1 MPLAPLRRSMVV
13 LATVVAVA
21 LTSLTAAQSAQAD
34 TAPTDPTA
42 ATSPPTVSADAL
54 PTPQINGVVWSQT
67 IIGNTVF
74 VGGNFTTAQPA
85 GAAAGV
91 NTVSRTYLL
100 SYNLTTGVLN
110 TGFAPVLNGQ
120 VKAVTGSPD
129 GTRLYVGGAFTT
141 VNGVNRYRVTAL
153 DPSTGA
159 VVTSWAPG
167 TNSTVSAI
175 VATPTAVYLGGT
187 FSSIGKDVRNKVGA
201 VTASNGTNLAWDPNA
216 AGGDVTALTISPD
229 RTKVVVGGSF
239 TSLGGSTNPGYGLAS
254 TDAVTG
260 QIIGA
265 FTVNNVIRNGGSQAS
280 ITSLTSDSD
289 SFYGSGYVFGQGGN
303 LEGSFRAD
311 WATGN
316 MVWMEDC
323 HGDTYSAAS
332 TGTALYIAGH
342 PHYCGNIAGFQQTPQ
357 PWVFHRALA
366 FSKSATQTITSD
378 PLGYYNFAGNP
389 APTLLNWYPDFN
401 TGTFTGQSQ
410 GPWSVAAN
418 SQYVVYGGEFT
429 QVNGKRQQGLTRFA
443 VRSIAPNTQGPLN
456 SGSAF
461 KPSVVSLAAGTAR
474 VSFTANADR
483 DNENLTYAVYRNGN
497 LNTPVYTTTAASSV
511 WKMPNLGFVDTGL
524 TPGASYSY
532 RVRATD
538 PLGNTVIGDSV
549 SVTVTAASPSPYT
562 SAVQND
568 TPASFWRLGEASG
581 TSVYDWVGFNDQVA
595 GPGVTRGAAGAI
607 GGDSNTASTFSG
619 DGTGFSSTQTPVA
632 GPQTF
637 SLETW
642 FKTTTTAGGKIVGFG
657 NSSTGTSSS
666 YDRHIYMTTDGRIN
680 FGVYNGNTQVLQSA
694 GALND
699 GQWHQVVGTLSSTGM
714 QLFVDGVRVGTRSD
728 TTSAQPY
735 DGFWRIGGDSSWSGS
750 NFFAGDID
758 DVAVYNQVLNKQQ
771 VDAHFVASG
780 RTSRL
785 PQPPA
790 DNYGNRVYNDAPS
803 VYWRLNDASGTV
815 AADASQGL
823 DPGVISGG
831 VTTGA
836 AGALAGNPDKAFSFD
851 GQSGM
856 VATSARIANP
866 QTYSIEAWFNTTT
879 TVGGK
884 IIGFGSNQ
892 TGTSGSYD
900 RHVYLQD
907 NGQLVFGT
915 YTGQLNTITTPGSY
929 NDGIWHL
936 VTASQSS
943 DGLKLYVDGQLIGT
957 NPQTQAQPYDGYWRI
972 GGDNTWG
979 SSSAFLNGRI
989 DEAAVY
995 DNALSAATVAQHY
1008 SLGTTGAVNQAP
1020 TASFSQATADLAA
1033 TFDGT
1038 GSADPDGTVASY
1050 AWDFGDS
1057 QSATGATTSH
1067 TYAAAG
1073 TYTVSLTVTDNKGAT
1088 GVFTNAVT
1096 VTAPRVNVAPTAS
1109 FTSSVTNLALTV
1121 DGTGSAD
1128 TDGTLTSYAWAFGDG
1143 STATG
1148 ANPPVHTY
1156 AAAGT
1161 YTVKLTVTD
1170 NDGAT
1175 GVSQTTV
1182 TAVAAPPPNVPP
1194 TASFAATPTDL
1205 SVAFDAS
1212 GSADSDGT
1220 IASYAWS
1227 FGDGQTATGPTPTHV
1242 YASAGT
1248 YSVKLT
1254 VTDNK
1259 GATGV
1264 STGSVM
1270 VTAPPPANVPPVAAI
1285 DSTVSNLTANFS
1297 GAASTDSDGTISSYA
1312 WTFGDGQTGSGKT
1325 VSHGYGTAGTYTAT
1339 LVVTDN
1345 SGATSTATQSVTV
1358 TNPPAMPFALDSFT
1372 RTVAN
1377 GFGTADVGG
1386 AWTKFGTASD
1396 LAVNNGSAVFRLGAA
1411 GSQTGAYL
1419 NSVSQAD
1426 TDLRV
1431 QFSLDKIATGGGTY
1445 LYAVGRKTATNN
1457 EYRAAIRLKNNG
1469 TAAVSLTALQGSAT
1483 ATTLASEVVV
1493 PGSIVAGTKLSLR
1506 LQVTGTS
1513 PTTIKAKVW
1522 PAGTTE
1528 PTAWTV
1534 QATDSF
1540 AGLQAPGGI
1549 GLLSY
1554 VSGTATNAPQQV
1566 TVQELS
1572 AFKP

>member
-1 MPLAPLRRSMVV
+1 M
-13 LATVVAVA
+13 
-21 LTSLTAAQSAQAD
+21 QSAQAD

-67 IIGNTVF
+67 IVGNTVY

-85 GAAAGV
+85 GAASGV
-91 NTVSRTYLL
+91 NTVSRTYVL
-100 SYNLTTGVLN
+100 SYNLTTGALN
-110 TGFAPVLNGQ
+110 TSFAPVLNGQ
-120 VKAVTGSPD
+120 VKAVTASPD
-129 GTRLYVGGAFTT
+129 GSRIYVGGAFTT
-141 VNGVNRYRVTAL
+141 VNGVNRYRIAAL
-153 DPSTGA
+153 DPTTGA
-159 VVTSWAPG
+159 VVTSFAPG

-175 VATPTAVYLGGT
+175 AATATTVYLGGT
-187 FSSIGKDVRNKVGA
+187 FSSIGKDVRNKVAAVNATTGA
-201 VTASNGTNLAWDPNA
+201 NLSWDPNA
-216 AGGDVTALTISPD
+216 AGGDVTALTVSPD
-229 RTKVVVGGSF
+229 RTKVVVGGNF
-239 TSLGGSTNPGYGLAS
+239 TSLGGSTNPGFGLAS
-254 TDAVTG
+254 TDAVS
-260 QIIGA
+260 GA
-265 FTVNNVIRNGGSQAS
+265 VLSGFAVNNLVRNGGSQAS

-311 WATGN
+311 WATGTITW
-316 MVWMEDC
+316 VEDC

-342 PHYCGNIAGFQQTPQ
+342 PHYCGNIGGFQQTPQ

-366 FSKSATQTITSD
+366 FSKSATQTITND

-443 VRSIAPNTQGPLN
+443 VRSIAPNKEGPLN
-456 SGSAF
+456 AGALF

-474 VSFTANADR
+474 VSFTANSDR

-497 LNTPVYTTTAASSV
+497 LTTPVYTTTAASSV
-511 WKMPNLGFVDTGL
+511 WKTPNLGFTDTGL
-524 TPGASYSY
+524 TPGATYSY

-549 SVTVTAASPSPYT
+549 SVAVTSAATSAYT
-562 SAVQND
+562 SAIQND
-568 TPASFWRLGEASG
+568 SASSFWRLGEASG
-581 TSVYDWVGFNDQVA
+581 TTVYDWSGFNDQVA
-595 GPGVTRGAAGAI
+595 GAGVTRGTSGAI
-607 GGDSNTASTFSG
+607 GNDTNTASTFSG
-619 DGTGFSSTQTPVA
+619 DSTGFSSTQTAVA

-642 FKTTTTAGGKIVGFG
+642 FRTTTTAGGKIVGFG

-666 YDRHIYMTTDGRIN
+666 YDRHIYMTTDGHIN

-694 GALND
+694 NALND

-728 TTSAQPY
+728 TTSAQAY

-758 DVAVYNQVLNKQQ
+758 DTAVYSQVLNKQQ
-771 VDAHFVASG
+771 VDTHYVASG
-780 RTSRL
+780 RASKL
-785 PQPPA
+785 PQPPT
-790 DNYGNRVYNDAPS
+790 DNYGNRVFTDAPS
-803 VYWRLNDASGTV
+803 VYWRLNDAAGSTV
-815 AADASQGL
+815 AADSSQGL

-831 VTTGA
+831 VTLGA
-836 AGALAGNPDKAFSFD
+836 AGALAGNPDKAAQFD
-851 GQSGM
+851 GQSG
-856 VATSARIANP
+856 VIATSARIANP

-929 NDGIWHL
+929 NDGIWHQ
-936 VTASQSS
+936 VVASQSS
-943 DGLKLYVDGQLIGT
+943 GGLKLYVDGVLIGT

-979 SSSAFLNGRI
+979 SSSAFLNGTI

-995 DNALSAATVAQHY
+995 DTAISDATVAQHY
-1008 SLGTTGAVNQAP
+1008 ALGTPAPANAAP
-1020 TASFSQATADLAA
+1020 TASFTTAA
-1033 TFDGT
+1033 TDLTASFDGSA
-1038 GSADPDGTVASY
+1038 SADSDGTVTSY

-1057 QSATGATTSH
+1057 TTGTGRTTSH
-1067 TYAAAG
+1067 TYAATG
-1073 TYTVSLTVTDNKGAT
+1073 TYTATLTVTDNKGAT
-1088 GVFTNAVT
+1088 GVFSNTVS

-1109 FTSSVTNLALTV
+1109 FTTAMANLALTV

-1128 TDGTLTSYAWAFGDG
+1128 SDGTLSSYLWSFGDNT
-1143 STATG
+1143 TATG
-1148 ANPPVHTY
+1148 PTPPVHTY

-1194 TASFAATPTDL
+1194 TAAFSSTPTNL
-1205 SVAFDAS
+1205 QVAFDAS
-1212 GSADSDGT
+1212 DSADSDGT
-1220 IASYAWS
+1220 IASYAWT
-1227 FGDGQTATGPTPTHV
+1227 FGDGTNGTGKTVTHT
-1242 YASAGT
+1242 YSAAGT

-1259 GATGV
+1259 GATAV
-1264 STGSVM
+1264 TTGSVM
-1270 VTAPPPANVPPVAAI
+1270 ATVPPPVNVAPTASI
-1285 DSTVSNLTANFS
+1285 DTTVSNLTANLS
-1297 GAASTDSDGTISSYA
+1297 GAGSTDSDGTIASYA
-1312 WTFGDGQTGSGKT
+1312 WNFGDTQTGTGKT
-1325 VSHGYGTAGTYTAT
+1325 VSHVYATAGTYTAT

-1345 SGATSTATQSVTV
+1345 SGATGTATQSVTV
-1358 TNPPAMPFALDSFT
+1358 TNPPAMPFALDSFQ
-1372 RTVAN
+1372 RTVAS
-1377 GFGTADVGG
+1377 GFGSADAGG
-1386 AWTKFGTASD
+1386 AWTKQGAATD
-1396 LAVNNGSAVFRLGAA
+1396 LAVNNGSAVFKLGAA

-1419 NSVSQAD
+1419 NSVSQTD
-1426 TDLRV
+1426 TDMRV
-1431 QFSLDKIATGGGTY
+1431 QFSLDKAATGGGTY
-1445 LYAVGRKTATNN
+1445 LYAIARKASTNN
-1457 EYRAAIRLKNNG
+1457 EYRATIRLKNNG
-1469 TAAVSLTALQGSAT
+1469 TAAVSLTALKGSAT
-1483 ATTLASEVVV
+1483 AVTIANEVVV
-1493 PGSIVAGTKLSLR
+1493 PGSVVAGTKLSVR
-1506 LQVTGTS
+1506 VQVTGTN
-1513 PTTIKAKVW
+1513 PTTVKAKVW

-1528 PTAWTV
+1528 PTDWTV
-1534 QATDSF
+1534 QATDSY
-1540 AGLQAPGGI
+1540 AALQAPGAL
-1549 GLLSY
+1549 GLVSY